1 MKIEIAQTA
10 KYMDQYNRWTHRVE
24 FVTEQ
29 LLSRI
34 KEDFEISD
42 FTKILIRPIRSM
54 RIGPVYGKAYRDK
67 VELDCRVSN
76 VWGIADTLAHEFTHV
91 EQKQTGRLIY
101 QSGINFWKTSQNVS
115 SFKTSDVK
123 TFNDYQNLPWEIEAR
138 KRGAKFC
145 TDHIFHINEIENAI
159 NSGCIL
165 PYKARIQRKK

>member
-76 VWGIADTLAHEFTHV
+76 VWGYRGYPST
-91 EQKQTGRLIY
+91 RIY
-101 QSGINFWKTSQNVS
+101 PRRT
-115 SFKTSDVK
+115 
-123 TFNDYQNLPWEIEAR
+123 EANWSTYLS
-138 KRGAKFC
+138 KW
-145 TDHIFHINEIENAI
+145 
-159 NSGCIL
+159 
-165 PYKARIQRKK
+165 Y